1 MFRLVAM
8 HCWRSC
14 ADAFLIVTTAAC
26 SKRELFSPGNRDR
39 VCAGRAAVI
48 IIFGSELRRDPP
60 GSRRADTPMPVR
72 ESEAI
77 VLRTF
82 SLGEGDLLV
91 SFLSRLHG
99 RLRGMASGARKPKS
113 RFAATLEP
121 LSYVRIWFFERETRD
136 LVRIN
141 QLDLIESFVD
151 VQSDYSSSLAFAL
164 ASEVTEAV
172 LGEREVAEPN
182 FRLLLLTIR
191 AVRSG
196 TKMPLVLAYFAL
208 WIVRLGGWL
217 PRLDRCGR
225 CGSDLTSGAHAA
237 EGQGLVCVS
246 CRIAGQRLLSQD
258 AVRIAEKISHGKLE
272 VLESESLANNALSEV
287 RDYMLDIIEQ
297 HIERRLQSR
306 RLLEES
312 FERLG

>member
-1 MFRLVAM
+1 
-8 HCWRSC
+8 
-14 ADAFLIVTTAAC
+14 
-26 SKRELFSPGNRDR
+26 
-39 VCAGRAAVI
+39 
-48 IIFGSELRRDPP
+48 
-60 GSRRADTPMPVR
+60 MPVR

-99 RLRGMASGARKPKS
+99 RVRGVASGARKPKS
-113 RFAATLEP
+113 KFAAMLEP
-121 LSYVRIWFFERETRD
+121 LSYVRVWFFERETRD

-141 QLDLIESFVD
+141 QCELLESFVD
-151 VQSDYSSSLAFAL
+151 VSDYSSSLALAL

-172 LGEREVAEPN
+172 LGEKEVAEPN

-196 TKMPLVLAYFAL
+196 IRMSLVLAYFTL

-217 PRLDRCGR
+217 PRFDRCAR
-225 CGSDLTSGAHAA
+225 CAADLASGAYTTD
-237 EGQGLVCVS
+237 GQGLVCSS
-246 CRIAGQRLLSQD
+246 CRVPGERLLSQD
-258 AVRIAEKISHGKLE
+258 AIRAAQAISHEKLE
-272 VLESESLANNALSEV
+272 VLAAGAQLANSSLAELKN
-287 RDYMLDIIEQ
+287 YMLDVIEQ

-306 RLLEES
+306 RLLEET
-312 FERLG
+312 FEPLS

>member
-1 MFRLVAM
+1 
-8 HCWRSC
+8 
-14 ADAFLIVTTAAC
+14 
-26 SKRELFSPGNRDR
+26 
-39 VCAGRAAVI
+39 
-48 IIFGSELRRDPP
+48 
-60 GSRRADTPMPVR
+60 MPVR

-99 RLRGMASGARKPKS
+99 RLRGAASGARKPKS

-121 LSYVRIWFFERETRD
+121 LSHVRIWFYERETRD

-141 QLDLIESFVD
+141 QCELIESFVD
-151 VQSDYSSSLAFAL
+151 VQRDYSSSLALAL

-172 LGEREVAEPN
+172 LGEKEVAEPN
-182 FRLLLLTIR
+182 FRLLLLTVR

-196 TKMPLVLAYFAL
+196 TRMPLVLAYFTL

-217 PRLDRCGR
+217 PRFDRCSG
-225 CGSDLTSGAHAA
+225 CAADLASGAYVA
-237 EGQGLVCVS
+237 EGQGLVCS
-246 CRIAGQRLLSQD
+246 TCRITGQRVLSQD
-258 AVRIAEKISHGKLE
+258 AIRIALRISHEKLE
-272 VLESESLANNALSEV
+272 VLANESLASSALAELK
-287 RDYMLDIIEQ
+287 DYMLDIIEQ

-312 FERLG
+312 FERLP

>member
-1 MFRLVAM
+1 
-8 HCWRSC
+8 
-14 ADAFLIVTTAAC
+14 
-26 SKRELFSPGNRDR
+26 
-39 VCAGRAAVI
+39 VI
-48 IIFGSELRRDPP
+48 IIFGSGLRRDLQ

-113 RFAATLEP
+113 RFAAALEP
-121 LSYVRIWFFERETRD
+121 LSHVRIWFYERETRD

-141 QLDLIESFVD
+141 QCELLESFVD
-151 VQSDYSSSLAFAL
+151 VQREYSSSLALAL

-172 LGEREVAEPN
+172 LGEKEVAEPN
-182 FRLLLLTIR
+182 FRLLLLTVR
-191 AVRSG
+191 AIRSG
-196 TKMPLVLAYFAL
+196 TKMHLVLAYFTL

-217 PRLDRCGR
+217 PRLDRCSR
-225 CGSDLTSGAHAA
+225 CGADLTAGGYAT
-237 EGQGLVCVS
+237 EGQGLVCSS
-246 CRIAGQRLLSQD
+246 CRIPGQRLLSQE
-258 AVRIAEKISHGKLE
+258 AIRIALRISHEKLE
-272 VLESESLANNALSEV
+272 VLTSEPLSNSALSELK
-287 RDYMLDIIEQ
+287 DYMLDIIEQ

-312 FERLG
+312 LEPLR

>member
-1 MFRLVAM
+1 
-8 HCWRSC
+8 
-14 ADAFLIVTTAAC
+14 
-26 SKRELFSPGNRDR
+26 
-39 VCAGRAAVI
+39 
-48 IIFGSELRRDPP
+48 
-60 GSRRADTPMPVR
+60 MPVR

-121 LSYVRIWFFERETRD
+121 LSYVRIWFFEKETRD

-141 QLDLIESFVD
+141 QCDLIESFVD
-151 VQSDYSSSLAFAL
+151 VQSDYSSSLVLAL

-182 FRLLLLTIR
+182 FRLLLLTVR

-196 TKMPLVLAYFAL
+196 IKMPLVLAYFAL

-217 PRLDRCGR
+217 ARFDRCGR
-225 CGSDLTSGAHAA
+225 CGADLSSGAYVA
-237 EGQGLVCVS
+237 EGQGPVCAP
-246 CRIAGQRLLSQD
+246 CRTAGQRLFSQE
-258 AVRIAEKISHGKLE
+258 ALRIALRISHDKLE
-272 VLESESLANNALSEV
+272 VLESESLANNALAEV
-287 RDYMLDIIEQ
+287 KDHMLDIIEQ

-312 FERLG
+312 FDVLH

>member
-1 MFRLVAM
+1 
-8 HCWRSC
+8 
-14 ADAFLIVTTAAC
+14 
-26 SKRELFSPGNRDR
+26 
-39 VCAGRAAVI
+39 
-48 IIFGSELRRDPP
+48 
-60 GSRRADTPMPVR
+60 MPVR

-91 SFLSRLHG
+91 SFLSRMHG

-121 LSYVRIWFFERETRD
+121 LSHVRVWFFERETRD

-141 QLDLIESFVD
+141 QCDLIESFVD
-151 VQSDYSSSLAFAL
+151 VQRDYFSSLALAL

-172 LGEREVAEPN
+172 LGEKEVAEPN
-182 FRLLLLTIR
+182 FRLLLLTVR
-191 AVRSG
+191 AIRSG
-196 TKMPLVLAYFAL
+196 TKMPLVLAYFTL

-217 PRLDRCGR
+217 PRFDRCSR
-225 CGSDLTSGAHAA
+225 CAADLSTDAYRT
-237 EGQGLVCVS
+237 EGQGLVCAA
-246 CRIAGQRLLSQD
+246 CRIAGQRFLSQN
-258 AVRIAEKISHGKLE
+258 AARMAQRISHEKLE
-272 VLESESLANNALSEV
+272 VLASESLASDALAELKN
-287 RDYMLDIIEQ
+287 YMLDIIEQ

-312 FERLG
+312 LERLS

>member
-1 MFRLVAM
+1 
-8 HCWRSC
+8 
-14 ADAFLIVTTAAC
+14 
-26 SKRELFSPGNRDR
+26 
-39 VCAGRAAVI
+39 
-48 IIFGSELRRDPP
+48 
-60 GSRRADTPMPVR
+60 MPVR

-91 SFLSRLHG
+91 SFLSRMHG
-99 RLRGMASGARKPKS
+99 RMRGVASGARKPKS

-121 LSYVRIWFFERETRD
+121 LSHVRIWFYERETRD

-141 QLDLIESFVD
+141 QVELIESFVS
-151 VQSDYSSSLAFAL
+151 VQGDYSSSLALAM

-172 LGEREVAEPN
+172 LGEKEVAEPN
-182 FRLLLLTIR
+182 FRLLLLTVR
-191 AVRSG
+191 AVGARIRI
-196 TKMPLVLAYFAL
+196 PLVLAYFTL

-225 CGSDLTSGAHAA
+225 CAAELTSGGY
-237 EGQGLVCVS
+237 ETEELGLVCAS
-246 CRIAGQRLLSQD
+246 CRMAGQRLLSQE
-258 AVRIAEKISHGKLE
+258 AINIGRRISHEKLE
-272 VLESESLANNALSEV
+272 VLSGETLPKSALLQLK
-287 RDYMLDIIEQ
+287 DYMLDIIEQ

-312 FERLG
+312 FEHLQ

>member
-1 MFRLVAM
+1 
-8 HCWRSC
+8 
-14 ADAFLIVTTAAC
+14 
-26 SKRELFSPGNRDR
+26 
-39 VCAGRAAVI
+39 
-48 IIFGSELRRDPP
+48 
-60 GSRRADTPMPVR
+60 MPVR

-82 SLGEGDLLV
+82 PLGEGDLLV
-91 SFLSRLHG
+91 SFLSRMHG
-99 RLRGMASGARKPKS
+99 RLRGVASGARKPKS

-121 LSYVRIWFFERETRD
+121 LSHVHIWFFERETRD

-141 QLDLIESFVD
+141 QCELIESFVD
-151 VQSDYSSSLAFAL
+151 AQRDYSSSLALAL

-182 FRLLLLTIR
+182 FRLLLLTAR
-191 AVRSG
+191 AVRAG
-196 TKMPLVLAYFAL
+196 IKMPLVLAYFAL

-225 CGSDLTSGAHAA
+225 CGADLTSGAYAA
-237 EGQGLVCVS
+237 EGQGLVCQS
-246 CRIAGQRLLSQD
+246 CRVAGQRALSQD
-258 AVRIAEKISHGKLE
+258 AIRIGLRVSHEKLE
-272 VLESESLANNALSEV
+272 VLANESLAISALAELK
-287 RDYMLDIIEQ
+287 DYMLDIIEQ

-312 FERLG
+312 VEPLY

>member
-1 MFRLVAM
+1 MPQLDPRFR
-8 HCWRSC
+8 R
-14 ADAFLIVTTAAC
+14 
-26 SKRELFSPGNRDR
+26 R
-39 VCAGRAAVI
+39 VFDHRGRAMVEEQI
-48 IIFGSELRRDPP
+48 ISREEWRLRLRMTRRCDNYFCLRVAARSA

-121 LSYVRIWFFERETRD
+121 LSHVRIWFFERETRD

-141 QLDLIESFVD
+141 QVELIESFVD
-151 VQSDYSSSLAFAL
+151 VQSDYPSSLALAL

-225 CGSDLTSGAHAA
+225 CGADLASGAYVA
-237 EGQGLVCVS
+237 EGQGLVCGS
-246 CRIAGQRLLSQD
+246 CRIAGQRLVSRD
-258 AVRIAEKISHGKLE
+258 AIRIAQIISHEKLE
-272 VLESESLANNALSEV
+272 VLESEPLANSALAEV
-287 RDYMLDIIEQ
+287 KDYMLDVIEQ

-312 FERLG
+312 FERLY

>member
-1 MFRLVAM
+1 VV
-8 HCWRSC
+8 
-14 ADAFLIVTTAAC
+14 IV
-26 SKRELFSPGNRDR
+26 
-39 VCAGRAAVI
+39 
-48 IIFGSELRRDPP
+48 FGSWLRRDLQ

-99 RLRGMASGARKPKS
+99 RLRGVASGARKPKS

-121 LSYVRIWFFERETRD
+121 LSYVRIWFYERETRD

-141 QLDLIESFVD
+141 QVELIESFVD
-151 VQSDYSSSLAFAL
+151 VQSDYSSSLVLAL

-172 LGEREVAEPN
+172 LGEKEVAEPN
-182 FRLLLLTIR
+182 FRLLLLTVR

-196 TKMPLVLAYFAL
+196 ISMPLVLAYFAL

-217 PRLDRCGR
+217 PRFDRCSR
-225 CGSDLTSGAHAA
+225 CAADLTAGAYLT
-237 EGQGLVCVS
+237 EGPGLVCS
-246 CRIAGQRLLSQD
+246 ACRMAGERLLSQD
-258 AVRIAEKISHGKLE
+258 AIRIAQRISYEKLE
-272 VLESESLANNALSEV
+272 VLASKSLPNNALSELK
-287 RDYMLDIIEQ
+287 DYMLSIIEQ
-297 HIERRLQSR
+297 HMERSLQSR
-306 RLLEES
+306 RLLEQS
-312 FERLG
+312 F

>member
-1 MFRLVAM
+1 LVLD
-8 HCWRSC
+8 CG
-14 ADAFLIVTTAAC
+14 AF
-26 SKRELFSPGNRDR
+26 FW
-39 VCAGRAAVI
+39 
-48 IIFGSELRRDPP
+48 
-60 GSRRADTPMPVR
+60 GSRRADMPMPVR

-77 VLRTF
+77 VLRTY

-121 LSYVRIWFFERETRD
+121 LSYVRVWFFERETRD

-141 QLDLIESFVD
+141 QLELIESFVD
-151 VQSDYSSSLAFAL
+151 VQRDYSSSLALAL

-208 WIVRLGGWL
+208 WIVRLGGMAPETRSL
-217 PRLDRCGR
+217 R
-225 CGSDLTSGAHAA
+225 
-237 EGQGLVCVS
+237 
-246 CRIAGQRLLSQD
+246 
-258 AVRIAEKISHGKLE
+258 AVRSGFGFRRVRGRGAGARVRFLSNGRTEIAFARGHTNRAENIARK
-272 VLESESLANNALSEV
+272 A
-287 RDYMLDIIEQ
+287 
-297 HIERRLQSR
+297 
-306 RLLEES
+306 
-312 FERLG
+312 